1 MICCCAVSAAVV
13 NDIFVFSS
21 RTFTILSAIFTDPF
35 IVAPG
40 LCWFSIV
47 SFVPNS
53 CCCYCCAIVDT
64 SGETR
69 KIADRSIPTPKTEV
83 ISTFLLANCLYAFI
97 AERSQKTIK
106 AIVHQRYVTLL
117 LDALLFMG
125 YDLMFSH
132 HIHLLLILLNYI

>member
-1 MICCCAVSAAVV
+1 M
-13 NDIFVFSS
+13 
-21 RTFTILSAIFTDPF
+21 
-35 IVAPG
+35 
-40 LCWFSIV
+40 
-47 SFVPNS
+47 
-53 CCCYCCAIVDT
+53 DT

-125 YDLMFSH
+125 YDLIF
-132 HIHLLLILLNYI
+132 HITFICF

>member
-1 MICCCAVSAAVV
+1 MICCCAVSAAVE
-13 NDIFVFSS
+13 NGIFVFSS
-21 RTFTILSAIFTDPF
+21 RKFTILSAIFTDPF

-40 LCWFSIV
+40 LYWLSIV
-47 SFVPNS
+47 SFVPN
-53 CCCYCCAIVDT
+53 CCCCCAIVDT

-106 AIVHQRYVTLL
+106 AIVHQRYVTMLL
-117 LDALLFMG
+117 GA
-125 YDLMFSH
+125 
-132 HIHLLLILLNYI
+132 